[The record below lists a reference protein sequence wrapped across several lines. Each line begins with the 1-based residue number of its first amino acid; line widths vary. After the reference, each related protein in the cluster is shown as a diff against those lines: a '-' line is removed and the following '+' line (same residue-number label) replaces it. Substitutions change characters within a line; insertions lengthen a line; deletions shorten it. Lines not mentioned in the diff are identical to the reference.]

1 MVSKKK
7 ILDKTYTLFEERVG
21 ICYISL
27 GLDTRHPK
35 GEKDEAF
42 PLCARFT
49 ILRSRYYYNLGEKC
63 SSSQLAKV
71 AKATGQ
77 GERRVGIETNY
88 ERQTRL
94 LEVFNNFVA
103 TVVNLNETGPLTI
116 DRIKTALTGRS
127 ESSSFIGVWEEII
140 AEKRKAGKAGTADC
154 YEGVLKSFREITGF
168 GHQDGFAIDTPLI
181 NRWVEGMKAR
191 NFASATQG
199 IHLRSCRV
207 VVNRC
212 IGEGYLLPKAYMFG
226 KRRDK
231 VKIPVGA
238 SRKRWYL
245 SVPQMQELYAHWK
258 NRDVDFPIHNTRS
271 RENPKNTV
279 KSEGAKDLIY
289 QGLAMF
295 LMQYLCCGCNLI
307 DLALLRYNRFFFE
320 SNRDAFQFIRK
331 KSEDETRDGDGMEV
345 IVPII
350 EPMRE
355 ILDAYG
361 SEPVIDQLVFPFLMG
376 DAIEHGE
383 QAVRDRVH
391 QENRNIADRMKK
403 MADQIGWTVHPT
415 GTYAR
420 HSFATNLHAAKVP
433 MEYVS
438 DAMGHSLGN
447 RGQIT
452 MRYISPYTI
461 EERRKYNNLLLGIAE
476 DETTKTV
483 PMATSSTKQALLEKM
498 DAFSEDDIKEALMM
512 LKKKEMDRFEAEL
525 YG

>member
-49 ILRSRYYYNLGEKC
+49 I
-63 SSSQLAKV
+63 
-71 AKATGQ
+71 
-77 GERRVGIETNY
+77 
-88 ERQTRL
+88 
-94 LEVFNNFVA
+94 
-103 TVVNLNETGPLTI
+103 ETGPLTI

-127 ESSSFIGVWEEII
+127 ESSFFIGVWEEII

-238 SRKRWYL
+238 SRKGWYL

-258 NRDVDFPIHNTRS
+258 KRDVDFPIRQ
-271 RENPKNTV
+271 K
-279 KSEGAKDLIY
+279 
-289 QGLAMF
+289 
-295 LMQYLCCGCNLI
+295 
-307 DLALLRYNRFFFE
+307 
-320 SNRDAFQFIRK
+320 
-331 KSEDETRDGDGMEV
+331 
-345 IVPII
+345 
-350 EPMRE
+350 
-355 ILDAYG
+355 
-361 SEPVIDQLVFPFLMG
+361 
-376 DAIEHGE
+376 
-383 QAVRDRVH
+383 
-391 QENRNIADRMKK
+391 
-403 MADQIGWTVHPT
+403 
-415 GTYAR
+415 
-420 HSFATNLHAAKVP
+420 
-433 MEYVS
+433 
-438 DAMGHSLGN
+438 
-447 RGQIT
+447 
-452 MRYISPYTI
+452 
-461 EERRKYNNLLLGIAE
+461 
-476 DETTKTV
+476 
-483 PMATSSTKQALLEKM
+483 
-498 DAFSEDDIKEALMM
+498 
-512 LKKKEMDRFEAEL
+512 
-525 YG
+525 